1 MVMPRSRSIGLLSST
16 CDSIS
21 RAVRP
26 PQSWMMR
33 SARVDLP
40 WSTWAMMEKLRMFR
54 IWSGAG
60 GMPGVP
66 GQTRDYRMRDSVHGH
81 RDELDVAAAVE
92 QQHHRGAGLDVAQ
105 GAVELGR
112 GADRGAADA
121 QHHVARTQAGA
132 AGRLALDPGNG
143 HALAGVQVQRAALVG
158 VQGLADQSQRV
169 VGLVLRP
176 GRRGGA
182 GAGVVA

>member
-16 CDSIS
+16 WASIS

-60 GMPGVP
+60 GVPGVL
-66 GQTRDYRMRDSVHGH
+66 GQTRDYRMRRSTLGCRLFVHGH

-92 QQHHRGAGLDVAQ
+92 QQHHRGAGLHVAQ

-112 GADRGAADA
+112 GADGGAADA
-121 QHHVARTQAGA
+121 QHHVAGTQAGA
-132 AGRLALDPGNG
+132 AGRLALDPGDG

-158 VQGLADQSQRV
+158 VQGLADQ
-169 VGLVLRP
+169 
-176 GRRGGA
+176 
-182 GAGVVA
+182 

>member
-21 RAVRP
+21 RSVRP
-26 PQSWMMR
+26 PQGWMMR

-60 GMPGVP
+60 GVPGVP
-66 GQTRDYRMRDSVHGH
+66 GQTRDYRMCRSALGLHRFVDGH

-92 QQHHRGAGLDVAQ
+92 QQHHRGAG
-105 GAVELGR
+105 
-112 GADRGAADA
+112 
-121 QHHVARTQAGA
+121 
-132 AGRLALDPGNG
+132 
-143 HALAGVQVQRAALVG
+143 
-158 VQGLADQSQRV
+158 
-169 VGLVLRP
+169 
-176 GRRGGA
+176 
-182 GAGVVA
+182 